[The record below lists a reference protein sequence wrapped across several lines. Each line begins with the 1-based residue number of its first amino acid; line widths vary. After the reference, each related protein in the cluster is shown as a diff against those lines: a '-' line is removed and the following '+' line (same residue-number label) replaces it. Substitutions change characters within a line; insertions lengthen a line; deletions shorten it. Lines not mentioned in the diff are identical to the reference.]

1 MLKCRFPQVVVG
13 VVFLLLAGLGAAVV
27 ASRALSLPGRWARP
41 AENFPARPI
50 VPPPDEASRRLTVP
64 AGFAIRIF
72 AQGLFAGQPLPGFGS
87 TGPRF
92 MAFSPDGHLYVSMTA
107 GGRILRLPD
116 RNADGL
122 TDGIEVVI
130 DGLFL
135 PHGLE
140 WRDGWLYVAEG
151 DRVERFWFDPNGDV
165 ADRELVTDNIPK
177 PEYHVTRTLHF
188 GPDGKLYVSVGANC
202 NVCEPADPR
211 YAAILRFEPDGS
223 IPEDNPFAHDPDPRR
238 RAVWAYG
245 LRNSVDFFWTPDGR
259 LWATHNGVDHLGD
272 DLPPEEVLV
281 EVQPGRSHGWPYC
294 YTPGLGPNPPSNRRQ
309 EVRDPTIPAQSGFDC
324 GQVVPAL
331 FTDLA
336 HSAPLGATLGLKAA
350 FPAGYQQSV
359 YIAYHGSWATTI
371 QNARECE
378 VERIVLS
385 GGQPVSHETF
395 VTGWR
400 APGKPCGDVET
411 WGRPADVVIGPD
423 GALYISDDH
432 GGRIYRVVY
441 TGTP

>member
-1 MLKCRFPQVVVG
+1 MRHKFGWVV
-13 VVFLLLAGLGAAVV
+13 LGALAVIAAV
-27 ASRALSLPGRWARP
+27 AAAQVLRSHTASLQGNSPQG
-41 AENFPARPI
+41 PI
-50 VPPPDEASRRLTVP
+50 SPPVQPVVPPPDEAARRLTVP
-64 AGFAIRIF
+64 SGFAIRIF
-72 AQGLFAGQPLPGFGS
+72 AQGLFSGQPVPGFGS

-92 MAFSPDGHLYVSMTA
+92 MAFSPDGDLYVSMTA

-122 TDGIEVVI
+122 ADGVEVAI

-140 WRDGWLYVAEG
+140 WHDGWLYVAEG
-151 DRVERFWFDPNGDV
+151 DRVERFRFGPGGEL
-165 ADRELVTDNIPK
+165 ADRELVTDNIPR
-177 PEYHVTRTLHF
+177 PDYHVTRTLHF
-188 GPDGKLYVSVGANC
+188 GPDGKLYVTVGAPC
-202 NVCEPADPR
+202 NVCDPEDPR

-223 IPEDNPFAHDPDPRR
+223 VPKDNPFAHDPDPRR
-238 RAVWAYG
+238 RVVWAYG

-272 DLPPEEVLV
+272 DLPPEEVLI
-281 EVQPGRSHGWPYC
+281 EVRSGQNHGWPYC
-294 YTPGLGPNPPSNRRQ
+294 YTPGLGPNPAWSRR
-309 EVRDPTIPAQSGFDC
+309 EVPDPNFPAPPGFDC
-324 GQVVPAL
+324 GDTVPAI

-336 HSAPLGATLGLKAA
+336 HSAPLGATPGLKAA
-350 FPAGYQQSV
+350 FPAGYQESV
-359 YIAYHGSWATTI
+359 YVAYHGSWATSI
-371 QNARECE
+371 QNARECK
-378 VERIVLS
+378 VERIILAD
-385 GGQPVSHETF
+385 GQPVGHQTF

-411 WGRPADVVIGPD
+411 WGRPADVVVGPD